1 VSEPDPVVRGLRER
15 ITETDHAILASANAR
30 LELVAELRRYKDEHG
45 IEFLDP
51 DRERWMLD
59 DFLAANTGPLTD
71 EGVRELLAFLLD
83 LTKREVGRQGRAGSA
98 PD

>member
-1 VSEPDPVVRGLRER
+1 MSEPDPVVRGLRER
-15 ITETDHAILASANAR
+15 ITEADHAILASANAR

-45 IEFLDP
+45 IAFLDP

-59 DFLAANTGPLTD
+59 DLLAANAGPLTE

-83 LTKREVGRQGRAGSA
+83 LTKREVARGS
-98 PD
+98 